1 MLSVGSRAQVWH
13 NNAKKTKG
21 GLTKKDLKKNKQ
33 GRIVSRKLSMKANR
47 ENRLKKAG
55 YYTTKGKF
63 GSFKKSTVKK
73 AVVKSKKAV
82 VKSKKKTCP
91 KGSKRK
97 IVYCIK
103 SKKK

>member
-21 GLTKKDLKKNKQ
+21 GLSKKDLKKNKH
-33 GRIVSRKLSMKANR
+33 GRIVSKKLSMKANR

-55 YYTTKGKF
+55 YFTTKGKF
-63 GSFKKSTVKK
+63 GSFKKSVKK
-73 AVVKSKKAV
+73 SVKKSKKPC
-82 VKSKKKTCP
+82 K

-97 IVYCIK
+97 VVYCIK
-103 SKKK
+103 SKKKK

>member
-21 GLTKKDLKKNKQ
+21 GLSKKDLKKNKH
-33 GRIVSRKLSMKANR
+33 GRIVSKKLSIKANR

-55 YYTTKGKF
+55 YFTTKGKF
-63 GSFKKSTVKK
+63 GSFKKSVKK
-73 AVVKSKKAV
+73 SVKKSKKPC
-82 VKSKKKTCP
+82 K

-97 IVYCIK
+97 VVYCIK
-103 SKKK
+103 TKKKK